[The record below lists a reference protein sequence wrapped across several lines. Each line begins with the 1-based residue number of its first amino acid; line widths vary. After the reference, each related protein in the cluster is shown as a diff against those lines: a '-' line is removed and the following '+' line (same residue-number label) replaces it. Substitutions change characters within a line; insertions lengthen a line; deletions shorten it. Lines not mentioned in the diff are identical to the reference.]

1 MMTIELNL
9 PIKLNQHNEE
19 RNPKMVNIYKSLG
32 AQPSRQMV
40 TYRYI
45 FNENQHPFERHPEM
59 DYSAK

>member
-1 MMTIELNL
+1 
-9 PIKLNQHNEE
+9 
-19 RNPKMVNIYKSLG
+19 
-32 AQPSRQMV
+32 MV